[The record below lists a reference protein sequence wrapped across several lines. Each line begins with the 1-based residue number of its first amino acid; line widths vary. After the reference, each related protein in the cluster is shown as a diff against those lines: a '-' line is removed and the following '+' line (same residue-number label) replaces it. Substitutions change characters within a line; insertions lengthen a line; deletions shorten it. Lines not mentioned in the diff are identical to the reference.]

1 MNKTNNQFRK
11 EQKQNGVNRAPLAP
25 FVLSADVDAQGS
37 FGKTN
42 LNLNK
47 ENVNVASNET
57 SVVVGEVTI
66 SLTGEVV
73 SSYPPLACQET
84 PPKTN
89 NIQNQYVKIPFATIA
104 KSTLQSVVGGGF
116 PYVDSNKSIAKG
128 SRKHDGKKKKKSKQ
142 SLMLRQQVRAN
153 VGAQMYSKKWKN
165 V

>member
-1 MNKTNNQFRK
+1 MNKTNKQFRK
-11 EQKQNGVNRAPLAP
+11 EQKHNGVNPPPFAP
-25 FVLSADVDAQGS
+25 FALSADVDAQSS

-57 SVVVGEVTI
+57 SVVIGEVTI

-73 SSYPPLACQET
+73 S
-84 PPKTN
+84 
-89 NIQNQYVKIPFATIA
+89 QYVKIPFATIA
-104 KSTLQSVVGGGF
+104 KSTLQSIVGGGF

-128 SRKHDGKKKKKSKQ
+128 SRKHYGKKKKKSKQ

-153 VGAQMYSKKWKN
+153 VGAQMYSKKWKK